1 LTKTWRNPP
10 KNRGSIRSAEAAPST
25 PVATATANNKCMR
38 PVPLSVVMARPVPLS
53 VVMARPGPLY
63 VVMARP
69 VRLSIVMARP
79 VRATYVG
86 TQPRLVAPTCLDVT
100 ARDVAADSHVVGARL
115 HPARPEIRTHDLLI

>member
-1 LTKTWRNPP
+1 MARLVRL
-10 KNRGSIRSAEAAPST
+10 SI
-25 PVATATANNKCMR
+25 
-38 PVPLSVVMARPVPLS
+38 VMARL
-53 VVMARPGPLY
+53 
-63 VVMARP
+63 